1 MARFRWTIKRKLLA
15 LGAGTFLPLPLLL
28 VFWISLEVK
37 QHAEEAESTLA
48 LASAQAAAQVEEL
61 VRREIKHLERLGRS
75 EAVRHRDVGRMEELF
90 REAMAEH
97 PHVENVFVVA
107 VDGRTFASAV
117 AQPRGAPAT
126 AADRPWFRQVMATSH
141 PAVGAFETG
150 RITGLPVA
158 VIAIPLREG
167 DGAPAGALSAALSLR
182 RLGALFRALPLGG
195 GMTVTVLDGERH
207 VLAHHPLST
216 KVGIGTRLPATSA
229 LPSGPG
235 TVARLPWFEGGER
248 LAAVT
253 PVAGSGWTVLA
264 ATPHAALEGG
274 IWTEVWSISLP
285 LFALLAASGLIGLLI
300 ARRVWRPLAALTAAV
315 ARLPR
320 GERITVPADSSDEV
334 GQLAQAFNAM
344 AERLA
349 ASHTA
354 LNRKNEELTAVNA
367 IARALASSLELK
379 GVLKILAQ
387 RTAQAVGADRCAVSL
402 RQGGHLVLTMGQFAD
417 GHTDPALWEKF
428 KDIVGSYRVEEDAAH
443 DEAMRTRRPVAIEDA
458 ARSPLVPR
466 HWVQEFGCRSLL
478 VVPLVWHDDVIGTL
492 TLDRTDAPHAWSREQ
507 IDMATTI
514 ADQAALAIENARLYA
529 ESEARRRTA
538 EALEAVGRALS
549 RSLALEEVAQR
560 ITDSVCQLISR
571 GTARLYRLEPTSGSQ
586 ILIAASGTVAQAH
599 PGKFVLPSGVGATG
613 LAVRDR
619 TTVVSPDVLTDS
631 RITVTPEV
639 SDRMVIRAVIAVP
652 LLVKERAIGVLVV
665 GDEAGRVFDAE
676 EICLAETFADQAAL
690 ALENAR
696 LYEEA
701 QRSLADLRTAQEQ
714 LVRDTTMR
722 ALGELASGAAHH
734 LNNLMA
740 IVLGRVRLSL
750 SGGES
755 AAHRRPL
762 QIIERAAMDAAEVVR
777 RLSRFSLMQP
787 IEESQP
793 VDLRELASEVV
804 EMTRARW
811 KDAAQAQGIRI
822 DATLEGQEIPP
833 VMANPTALREVL
845 INLVLNAVD
854 ALPAGGRIVL
864 RTFREDRWAGLA
876 VSDTG
881 IGMSADVKERAL
893 EPFFTTKGPKSRGL
907 GLSMSYG
914 ILQRHGGTLDI
925 ESQPGR
931 GTTVTISL
939 PISTAA
945 TAAAPPQLAPPPTVS
960 PRRILV
966 IDDDPD
972 VRETTVDLL
981 AAEGHFVSQAA
992 SGVEGV
998 SMFRTHRYDVV
1009 FADLGMT
1016 GMTGWEVAEA
1026 IKALDPTT
1034 RIVLLT
1040 GWTDEIGQAAHQRGC
1055 VDQIAAKPL
1064 DLAAVAPLIAA
1075 APVRERG

>member
-15 LGAGTFLPLPLLL
+15 LGAATLLPVLLFLA
-28 VFWISLEVK
+28 FWTRWQVRI
-37 QHAEEAESTLA
+37 HTEEAEAELA
-48 LASAQAAAQVEEL
+48 LASTQAAAQVEQILEQIFGHLELL
-61 VRREIKHLERLGRS
+61 VRTP
-75 EAVRHRDVGRMEELF
+75 AVQRRQV
-90 REAMAEH
+90 REAEARFGHLIAQH
-97 PHVENVFVVA
+97 PELENLI
-107 VDGRTFASAV
+107 AV
-117 AQPRGAPAT
+117 AADGLPFAGTVHVPT
-126 AADRPWFRQVMATSH
+126 GITVSLADRPWFRQVMATH
-141 PAVGAFETG
+141 RPAVSGFVVGRFTG
-150 RITGLPVA
+150 RPVA
-158 VIAIPLREG
+158 VVAVPLRAG
-167 DGAPAGALSAALSLR
+167 KGPPTGALTATLSLG
-182 RLGALFRALPLGG
+182 RLSLLFRALPLTG
-195 GMTVTVLDGERH
+195 GMTVTVVDGEGQ
-207 VLAHHPLST
+207 VLSHHPEA
-216 KVGIGTRLPATSA
+216 VGWIGKRLPFAAA
-229 LPSGPG
+229 LPSRP
-235 TVARLPWFEGGER
+235 VVKKLAWPEGGER
-248 LAAVT
+248 IAAVT
-253 PVAGSGWTVLA
+253 PVGDIGWRVVVGVPAAALQRRIWLEAWSIALPVLGVLA
-264 ATPHAALEGG
+264 L
-274 IWTEVWSISLP
+274 SSLV
-285 LFALLAASGLIGLLI
+285 GLLI
-300 ARRVWRPLAALTAAV
+300 AGRVWRPLQALAEAV
-315 ARLPR
+315 AQFP
-320 GERITVPADSSDEV
+320 GGGRISVDVRSTDEA

-349 ASHTA
+349 ASHTT

-367 IARALASSLELK
+367 IARALTSSLDLK
-379 GVLKILAQ
+379 GVLGILAQ
-387 RTAQAVGADRCAVSL
+387 RAAQAVGADRCAVSL
-402 RQGGHLVLTMGQFAD
+402 RRGGHLVLTMGQFAD

-428 KDIVGSYRVEEDAAH
+428 KDIVGSYRVEKDAAH

-478 VVPLVWHDDVIGTL
+478 VVPLVCHDDVIGTL

-514 ADQAALAIENARLYA
+514 ADQAAVAIENARLYA
-529 ESEARRRTA
+529 ESEARRRSA
-538 EALEAVGRALS
+538 EALSAIGRGLTE
-549 RSLALEEVAQR
+549 SLELTVVTKR
-560 ITDSVCQLISR
+560 IVDSLR
-571 GTARLYRLEPTSGSQ
+571 ELLGTQTTSLYRLEPGSGD
-586 ILIAASGTVAQAH
+586 LRVMVVSGEAG
-599 PGKFVLPSGVGATG
+599 PVGPDVVFPLSTGAVG
-613 LAVRDR
+613 LAVEVRGP
-619 TTVVSPDVLTDS
+619 VVSENVLTDP
-631 RITVTPEV
+631 RLTFTPEL
-639 SDRMVIRAVIAVP
+639 RARVEASEFLAILAIP
-652 LLVKERAIGVLVV
+652 LLVKGKVIGALSLR
-665 GDEAGRVFDAE
+665 DQEGRVFTAE
-676 EICLAETFADQAAL
+676 EVRLAQAFADQAAL

-714 LVRDTTMR
+714 LVRGATMR

-740 IVLGRVRLSL
+740 IVLGRVRLLL

-777 RLSRFSLMQP
+777 RLSRFSRTQP

-811 KDAAQAQGIRI
+811 KDAAQAEGIRI
-822 DATLEGQEIPP
+822 DATLEGQEVPP

-881 IGMSADVKERAL
+881 SGMSAEVKERAL

-945 TAAAPPQLAPPPTVS
+945 PAVAPQRPTQPPSVS

-966 IDDDPD
+966 IDDDAD

-981 AAEGHFVSQAA
+981 ATEGHRVSQAA
-992 SGVEGV
+992 SGAEGV
-998 SMFRTHRYDVV
+998 SMFRAQRHDVV
-1009 FADLGMT
+1009 FTDLGMP

-1040 GWTDEIGQAAHQRGC
+1040 GWADEIGQAAHQRGC

-1064 DLAAVAPLIAA
+1064 DLAAVAQLVAT
-1075 APVRERG
+1075 APVREPG